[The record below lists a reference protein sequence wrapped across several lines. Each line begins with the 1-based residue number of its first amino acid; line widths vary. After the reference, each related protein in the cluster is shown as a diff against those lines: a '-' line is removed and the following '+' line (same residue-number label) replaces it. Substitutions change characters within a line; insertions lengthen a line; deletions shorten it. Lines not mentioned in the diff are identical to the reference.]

1 MGFNSSL
8 IGVYIRFQLA
18 SNQEL
23 NSYSETSLRLNRR
36 FIASVYYSQS
46 INYSRWINKSIR
58 LREPI
63 EYGKSPN
70 TQTAT
75 SVSVGIQIEQLLLS
89 FANLYYLYPVPLS
102 ALADWNV

>member
-23 NSYSETSLRLNRR
+23 NSYSKTSLRLNRR

-46 INYSRWINKSIR
+46 INYSR
-58 LREPI
+58 
-63 EYGKSPN
+63 
-70 TQTAT
+70 
-75 SVSVGIQIEQLLLS
+75 
-89 FANLYYLYPVPLS
+89 
-102 ALADWNV
+102 